1 MRNKSRKP
9 YIWLI
14 VALCSA
20 ALLGLFF
27 APALADEAV
36 SDGGAKVGVE
46 GVEGIEIETPTEIL
60 DEFEGE
66 DLLPEGEES
75 FGQNFQATW
84 IAAQEFSP
92 ADSGITYN
100 RGPAG
105 IGSFRCRTAGASFW
119 FDAHIRLP
127 SGARL
132 AIARIF
138 YDDSDADGRVWFWI
152 DRTTVNE
159 TSGVPWNISQF
170 FGPLQSP
177 VGIGRWGNTAG
188 NVNITIANRLQ
199 ILTGRFRSDG
209 AGSCFA
215 GVRLFWNRQ
224 IRTGLP
230 NPFVDIGFL
239 PAVFQDS
246 IKALAASGITTGT
259 TPTTYSPNNNVTRA
273 QMAVFLARAL
283 GLYWG
288 YNSGF

>member
-1 MRNKSRKP
+1 MKNKNTLPFFGFIIMFAS
-9 YIWLI
+9 IALI
-14 VALCSA
+14 
-20 ALLGLFF
+20 GFGF
-27 APALADEAV
+27 TPAVADEAV
-36 SDGGAKVGVE
+36 SDGGGAVD
-46 GVEGIEIETPTEIL
+46 IEEATPPEIL

-66 DLLPEGEES
+66 DLAPEGDDS
-75 FGQNFQATW
+75 FGTNSQATW

-100 RGPAG
+100 RGPSG
-105 IGSFRCRTAGASFW
+105 IGSFRCRTAGANFW

-138 YDDSDADGRVWFWI
+138 YDDNDNDGRVWFWI

-159 TSGVPWNISQF
+159 TPGVAWNINQF

-177 VGIGRWGNTAG
+177 LGIGRWGNTGG

-224 IRTGLP
+224 IGP
-230 NPFVDIGFL
+230 QGGSIFADVNPGS
-239 PAVFQDS
+239 VFARG
-246 IKALAASGITTGT
+246 INNLARSGITSGCA
-259 TPTTYSPNNNVTRA
+259 PGLFCPNDGVTRA
-273 QMAVFLARAL
+273 QMATFLARAL
-283 GLYWG
+283 GLHWAYGDG
-288 YNSGF
+288 Y